1 MPLLLLARLVVVC
14 CKSVEEVDPQH
25 GILDLHCCHGIHNS
39 HDLFST
45 THLFPSAERCLF
57 SSSVLAKMKGA
68 VERRTLKA
76 SFLGNLGDVMLL
88 G

>member
-1 MPLLLLARLVVVC
+1 MVFWIFTAVMESR
-14 CKSVEEVDPQH
+14 
-25 GILDLHCCHGIHNS
+25 
-39 HDLFST
+39 DLFST

-57 SSSVLAKMKGA
+57 SSSVLARMKGA
-68 VERRTLKA
+68 VERRTLIA